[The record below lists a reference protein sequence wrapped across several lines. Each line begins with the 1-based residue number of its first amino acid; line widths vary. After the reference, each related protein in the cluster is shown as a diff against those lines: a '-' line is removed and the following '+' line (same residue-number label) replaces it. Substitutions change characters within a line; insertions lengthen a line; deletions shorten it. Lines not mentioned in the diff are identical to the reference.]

1 MNFKREFVGNEAQ
14 NRRMYLNITSPIERG
29 IVRDWEDMERVD
41 THQFPLLNKILTSS
55 FKQDL
60 VSRAKQRLG
69 NT

>member
-41 THQFPLLNKILTSS
+41 ARFPC
-55 FKQDL
+55 
-60 VSRAKQRLG
+60 
-69 NT
+69 